1 MFVDERLFRNKPN
14 EALRRQAAAILEAAV
29 RAVDP
34 AAAVRRHVTLTGTS
48 LSIGDRTYALGRV
61 RRIFII
67 GAGKASA
74 PMVKALEELIGDRI
88 TAGVV
93 NVKYGYTV
101 TLRKVS
107 LVEAGHPIPDE
118 AGRRGAERILEL
130 VGRAGSEDLI
140 ICVISGGGSALLPAP
155 VDGLPLDDK
164 AKVTELLL
172 KSGADIQE
180 INTVR
185 KHLSKIKGGQLAS
198 VVAPAQMAVL
208 ILSDVLG
215 NPLDAI
221 ASGPAVPDPTTFADA
236 LEVLNRYGLVS
247 EVPRTAADYLRR
259 GADGL
264 VPETPKPGDLIFD
277 RIHTVII
284 GGNEAAVEAAGDAAR
299 ASGFHTVVLPAVTG
313 EARTAAREFADR
325 AGRTPGGMRPACVL
339 AGGETTVT
347 VRGSG
352 RGGRCQE
359 FVLAAALSMS
369 DHPLTVLAAFGTD
382 GTDGPTDAA
391 GALVD
396 ETTAA
401 RARAGGLDPQRTLDD
416 NDAYPFFAALSDL
429 IITGPTN
436 TNVNDIYL
444 ALLA

>member
-48 LSIGDRTYALGRV
+48 LSIGGRTYALGRV

-101 TLRKVS
+101 TLQKVS

-130 VGRAGSEDLI
+130 VGQAGSEDLI

-247 EVPRTAADYLRR
+247 EVPRTAAGYLRR

-264 VPETPKPGDLIFD
+264 VPETPKLGDAIFD

-299 ASGFHTVVLPAVTG
+299 ASGFHTVVLPTVTG

-325 AGRTPGGMRPACVL
+325 ARQIPGGMRPACVL

-359 FVLAAALSMS
+359 FALAAALSMS
-369 DHPLTVLAAFGTD
+369 DYPLNVLAAFGTD

-401 RARAGGLDPQRTLDD
+401 RARAGGLDPQRALDD